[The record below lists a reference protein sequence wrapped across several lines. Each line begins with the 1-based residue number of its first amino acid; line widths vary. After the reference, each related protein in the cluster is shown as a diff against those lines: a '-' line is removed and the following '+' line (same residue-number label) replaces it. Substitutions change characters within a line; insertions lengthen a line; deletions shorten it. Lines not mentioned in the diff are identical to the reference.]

1 MAIRMREYTKK
12 TGKRSTRYYAVVY
25 DQSAKTTRYSKGF
38 DTKSE
43 ALKEE
48 AKLKA
53 LYSSFSSA
61 LTFSGLFEK
70 WQEASESTL
79 SPRTFSEYC
88 YSTRSVFLPI
98 FGALPLDRITTDRI
112 NRWKAQ
118 AVQKWKPET
127 VNKRINCLCSL
138 FNFAVAAG
146 YIEKSPMT
154 GVQRCRV
161 EQTSKNT
168 WSEAEIRAFL
178 GSEAFMRSFYRV
190 PMLLA
195 ITTGIRPSELCGL
208 SEEDLIS
215 DRITCHRGLGADG
228 TVTDLKTSRSH
239 RSILLPQALHA
250 EIESYIQN
258 KPSSAAKDY
267 LFVSKIGSPL
277 RPDVFAKEF
286 KKTVD
291 LANESG
297 LNLPKIRLYDLRHS
311 VATNMYLSGEKSKV
325 ISELLGN
332 SPQTMERH
340 YAHVRE
346 TIHED
351 AINQYFHNIANFVL
365 EKPLDNVQEKS
376 SGHPLGQPLAF
387 DFPAVPATARDGNRT
402 RDLLLGKLEA
412 ICSILHDIEELLRDL
427 PSE

>member
-48 AKLKA
+48 ARMKTM
-53 LYSSFSSA
+53 YSSFSSD
-61 LTFSGLFEK
+61 LSFSDLFEK
-70 WQEASESTL
+70 WKEATESAL

-88 YSTRSVFLPI
+88 YSTKSVFLPI
-98 FGALPLDRITTDRI
+98 FGSLPLDRITTDRI

-138 FNFAVAAG
+138 FNFATAAG
-146 YIEKSPMT
+146 YLEKSPMT

-178 GSEAFMRSFYRV
+178 GSEAFKGSFYRV
-190 PMLLA
+190 PILLA
-195 ITTGIRPSELCGL
+195 VSTGIRPSELCGL
-208 SEEDLIS
+208 SEEDLLP

-239 RSILLPQALHA
+239 RSILLPQALRA
-250 EIESYIQN
+250 EISSYIEN
-258 KPSSAAKDY
+258 KASSAAKDY

-277 RPDVFAKEF
+277 RPDVLAKEF

-365 EKPLDNVQEKS
+365 DNSWTKGKKES
-376 SGHPLGQPLAF
+376 SGHPLGQPLMP
-387 DFPAVPATARDGNRT
+387 DFPDDPSRARDGNRT
-402 RDLLLGKLEA
+402 RDLLLGKVCEVSRLLSEIIA
-412 ICSILHDIEELLRDL
+412 ILSGSGEV
-427 PSE
+427 